1 MGDVFPPRDLPGRAE
16 DWGRKVEKRI
26 EDGETATNVLRGSLD
41 GLNRNTAS
49 SLQVLGGQVRDL
61 GGRETYSAFDAS
73 ASNGWNTT
81 SQPANAP
88 FGPSITVT
96 LTEPRV
102 VSIVYIVNITAIA
115 DCRVA
120 NTYTSSRMRTAIFVD
135 GIAADSTKS
144 LGLAYARTLT
154 GLTQAPFSSL
164 YTALQERAVV
174 NLSPGTYLFQGG
186 FAERTI
192 ELGGGPSNVAS
203 GSCSAPSLFVDVL
216 QTWAPVAT
224 QPGP

>member
-61 GGRETYSAFDAS
+61 GGRETYSAFDAA

-102 VSIVYIVNITAIA
+102 VSIVYIVNTTTIA
-115 DCRVA
+115 DCRTT
-120 NTYTSSRMRTAIFVD
+120 NTDTFSRIRSAIFVD
-135 GIAADSTKS
+135 GSPAASTQS
-144 LGLAYARTLT
+144 INMAQARTWT
-154 GLTQAPFSSL
+154 GLPPGPFSAI

-174 NLSPGTYLFQGG
+174 NLLPGTYVFQGG

-192 ELGGGPSNVAS
+192 SLGGSPSNVAS

-216 QTWAPVAT
+216 QTWTPVAN